1 MQSVREILRSPGYNP
16 RSGPFFKV
24 WNATGRRLD
33 LILEPDG
40 DHELVIIRY
49 GLVPIF
55 RHLDGAHLLTHP
67 LLHSEWRRGTA

>member
-1 MQSVREILRSPGYNP
+1 
-16 RSGPFFKV
+16 
-24 WNATGRRLD
+24 
-33 LILEPDG
+33 
-40 DHELVIIRY
+40 VIIRY